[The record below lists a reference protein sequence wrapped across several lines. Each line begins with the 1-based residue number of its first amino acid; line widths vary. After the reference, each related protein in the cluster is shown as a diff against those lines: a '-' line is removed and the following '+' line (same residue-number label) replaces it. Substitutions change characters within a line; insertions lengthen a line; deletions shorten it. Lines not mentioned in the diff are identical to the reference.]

1 MATAHQAGGD
11 QYFETLRRL
20 APKLL
25 VVVALACALAVSGCA
40 GSAQRLSGTS
50 RFDASG
56 PRYHSTKSRVHTA
69 AYRRAPARIR
79 TAAPR
84 RVHAARPVAP
94 RPVALPPAPR
104 FQPIEQSMLA
114 PQPAPDCDYKEPEA
128 ATADPTVWA
137 RLKLDYERQ
146 CYRKAEAAARERLE
160 QMQTSLRKCGD
171 RPACA
176 TGPSERGSPD
186 RR

>member
-11 QYFETLRRL
+11 ERYGRLRAL

-40 GSAQRLSGTS
+40 RSAQQLSGAS
-50 RFDASG
+50 RFDGPA
-56 PRYHSTKSRVHTA
+56 PRYHAAKPRVRA
-69 AYRRAPARIR
+69 IAYGRTPKRLR
-79 TAAPR
+79 TAAPP
-84 RVHAARPVAP
+84 RVQAVRLAAPS
-94 RPVALPPAPR
+94 PAPKL
-104 FQPIEQSMLA
+104 QPIDQALLA

-160 QMQTSLRKCGD
+160 VVQTSLRKCGA
-171 RPACA
+171 RQACA
-176 TGPSERGSPD
+176 GAASEGGSPD

>member
-11 QYFETLRRL
+11 ERFGRLRAL

-25 VVVALACALAVSGCA
+25 VVVAMACAFAVSGCA
-40 GSAQRLSGTS
+40 RSAQQLSGTT
-50 RFDASG
+50 RLDG
-56 PRYHSTKSRVHTA
+56 PTPRYHAAKTRVRTIAYGRTPKRVRA
-69 AYRRAPARIR
+69 AATP
-79 TAAPR
+79 
-84 RVHAARPVAP
+84 RVHAARPEAP
-94 RPVALPPAPR
+94 SPSPKLQAIDQAL
-104 FQPIEQSMLA
+104 LT

-160 QMQTSLRKCGD
+160 VVQTSLRKCGA
-171 RPACA
+171 RQACA
-176 TGPSERGSPD
+176 GAASEGGSPD

>member
-11 QYFETLRRL
+11 ERFGRLRKL
-20 APKLL
+20 APKLM
-25 VVVALACALAVSGCA
+25 VIVALACALAVSGCVH
-40 GSAQRLSGTS
+40 SAQRLSGTS
-50 RFDASG
+50 RFDASA
-56 PRYHSTKSRVHTA
+56 PRVHTA
-69 AYRRAPARIR
+69 KYRVAHRVAPVRVR

-94 RPVALPPAPR
+94 RPAPKV
-104 FQPIEQSMLA
+104 QPIDQALLT
-114 PQPAPDCDYKEPEA
+114 PQPTPDCEYKEPEA

-146 CYRKAEAAARERLE
+146 CYRRAEAAARERLE
-160 QMQTSLRKCGD
+160 QVQTSLRKCGE

-176 TGPSERGSPD
+176 SGASEPGSPE